1 MQRGV
6 CKAGNC
12 DVPFAVFGSGER
24 TMLLL
29 NGAQQTRAA
38 WRSVIKRFSHCYRI
52 VTFDPPGQGSAASA
66 LSTKHFSLAD
76 HLEVASAVV
85 KTAAPATSLTV
96 VGASW
101 GGFIAAAF
109 AAEYSNLVETL
120 VLASIGVQPNPILQR
135 LIRIGQ
141 GFVDAGDPEALGR
154 MIVDEFGDRLPMAMR
169 QRIVRPFAHASSDNL
184 RSFYRQ
190 SAYVA
195 SAGRLQDMV
204 NLPAIS
210 ARTAIVKGSDD
221 PLIDEADIDVLLTIP
236 NAEYIR
242 VPRAGHFLH
251 WESPEILE
259 LYAKFLS
266 KDWPNPI

>member
-6 CKAGNC
+6 CKAGKC

-52 VTFDPPGQGSAASA
+52 VTFDPPGQGSAAN
-66 LSTKHFSLAD
+66 LSTKHFSIAD
-76 HLEVASAVV
+76 HVEVASAVV
-85 KTAAPATSLTV
+85 KTAASAASLTV

-109 AAEYSNLVETL
+109 AAEHGELVETL

-154 MIVDEFGDRLPMAMR
+154 MIVEEFGDRLPTAMR
-169 QRIVRPFAHASSDNL
+169 QRIVRQFAHASGDNL
-184 RSFYRQ
+184 RSLYEQ
-190 SAYVA
+190 SANVA
-195 SAGRLQDMV
+195 SAGRLQDIV
-204 NLPAIS
+204 NLRAIS

>member
-6 CKAGNC
+6 CKTGNW

-38 WRSVIKRFSHCYRI
+38 WRSVIKRFSNCYRI
-52 VTFDPPGQGSAASA
+52 VTFDPPGQGSAAN
-66 LSTKHFSLAD
+66 LSTKHFSIAD
-76 HLEVASAVV
+76 HVEVASAVV
-85 KTAAPATSLTV
+85 KTAASAASLTV

-109 AAEYSNLVETL
+109 AAEYGELVETL

-154 MIVDEFGDRLPMAMR
+154 MIVEEFGDRLPTAMR
-169 QRIVRPFAHASSDNL
+169 QRIVRQFAHASGDNL
-184 RSFYRQ
+184 RSFYEQ

-204 NLPAIS
+204 NLRAIS